1 MGDSEPKRHRDSGR
15 PREPRQSLV
24 TAGKGNPCPE
34 LVYGLEQADQV
45 SVRDHSW
52 EELADGLLPFPDT
65 RSGHQIG
72 CFCPVLA
79 GGDQTRSHLVL
90 IDRAQK
96 KLESRCG
103 LPRLSLASLKEYL
116 GYVDSHLVSISKAT
130 SARQPKRDLEAE
142 LKKEIELRQNKD
154 DFLAAASHYITT
166 PLSAV
171 LGYAEL
177 LGDRS
182 RDFNAGV
189 RNQFIELLAIQARE
203 TTHIVDDLLI
213 AARFDLGATVVAEDE
228 VNLRDVVEAATHD
241 WASKQRAKLSVSG
254 NAVARGDGKWVIQ
267 IVRNLLRNAESFGG
281 ENIWVRIRV
290 GFNNVI
296 VEVADDGDGIAITDQ
311 GKIFEAYNSR
321 RSVDDVTPP
330 LGVALSV
337 AHRLARA
344 MGGDLRYYQ
353 EAGEN
358 IFELSL
364 AKVVDRSDF
373 DLDLPDV
380 VIDPLAGRPTKDA
393 IAGLLAARGPE
404 IVYQPIVDLR
414 GSRDGE
420 VRTAGYESL
429 ARFPFATPPEWF
441 EVAGGVGLRLE
452 LELAAI
458 RNAIIGFAPNNEDEF
473 LGMNVSDAT
482 LVSSSLATALDG
494 IDPGHVVLELSEETL
509 ITSYEETR
517 RAVDTLRERG
527 VRLAVDDVGSGDIDL
542 WHILS
547 LEPAFI
553 KIDITL
559 IRGIGQTPR
568 NRALIRGLSTMA
580 KDLGILVVAVGIE
593 TGEERDQLLE
603 LGVEF
608 GQGYLFG
615 RPRALQWKTK
625 VLSGQED

>member
-1 MGDSEPKRHRDSGR
+1 
-15 PREPRQSLV
+15 
-24 TAGKGNPCPE
+24 
-34 LVYGLEQADQV
+34 
-45 SVRDHSW
+45 
-52 EELADGLLPFPDT
+52 
-65 RSGHQIG
+65 
-72 CFCPVLA
+72 
-79 GGDQTRSHLVL
+79 
-90 IDRAQK
+90 
-96 KLESRCG
+96 
-103 LPRLSLASLKEYL
+103 
-116 GYVDSHLVSISKAT
+116 VSISKAT
-130 SARQPKRDLEAE
+130 AARQPKRDLEAE
-142 LKKEIELRQNKD
+142 LKKEIELRQSKD
-154 DFLAAASHYITT
+154 DFLAAASNYITT

-213 AARFDLGATVVAEDE
+213 AARFDLGGTVVADDE
-228 VNLRDVVEAATHD
+228 VDLRDVVEAATHD
-241 WASKQRAKLSVSG
+241 WAANQRSRLSVSG
-254 NAVARGDGKWVIQ
+254 NAVAKGDGKWVIQ

-281 ENIWVRIRV
+281 ENIWVRIRT
-290 GFNNVI
+290 GFNMVI
-296 VEVADDGDGIAITDQ
+296 IEVADDGEGIAVADQ
-311 GKIFEAYNSR
+311 EKIFEAYSSR
-321 RSVDDVTPP
+321 RGVDDVTPP
-330 LGVALSV
+330 LGLALYV

-364 AKVVDRSDF
+364 AKVVDRSDY

-380 VIDPLAGRPTKDA
+380 IIDPLADRPTKDA

-404 IVYQPIVDLR
+404 IVYQPIVDMR
-414 GSRDGE
+414 GGGE
-420 VRTAGYESL
+420 ARTAGYESL
-429 ARFPFATPPEWF
+429 ARFPSATPSEWF
-441 EVAGGVGLRLE
+441 EVAGSVGLRLE

-458 RNAIIGFAPNNEDEF
+458 RNAIIGFAPSNEDEF
-473 LGMNVSDAT
+473 LGMNISDAT

-494 IDPGHVVLELSEETL
+494 IDPGRVVLELSEETL

-517 RAVDTLRERG
+517 RAVDALRERG
-527 VRLAVDDVGSGDIDL
+527 IRLAVDDVGSGDIDL

-553 KIDITL
+553 KIDMTL
-559 IRGIGQTPR
+559 VRGIGQTPR

-580 KDLGILVVAVGIE
+580 QDLGVLVVAVGIE
-593 TGEERDQLLE
+593 TGEERDRLLE
-603 LGVEF
+603 LGVQF

-625 VLSGQED
+625 VLSGE

>member
-1 MGDSEPKRHRDSGR
+1 M
-15 PREPRQSLV
+15 
-24 TAGKGNPCPE
+24 
-34 LVYGLEQADQV
+34 
-45 SVRDHSW
+45 
-52 EELADGLLPFPDT
+52 
-65 RSGHQIG
+65 
-72 CFCPVLA
+72 
-79 GGDQTRSHLVL
+79 
-90 IDRAQK
+90 
-96 KLESRCG
+96 
-103 LPRLSLASLKEYL
+103 
-116 GYVDSHLVSISKAT
+116 SISKAT

-142 LKKEIELRQNKD
+142 LKKEIELRQAKD

-213 AARFDLGATVVAEDE
+213 AARFDLGGTVVADDE
-228 VNLRDVVEAATHD
+228 VDLRDAVEAATHD
-241 WASKQRAKLSVSG
+241 WASNQRSKLSVSG
-254 NAVARGDGKWVIQ
+254 NAVAKGDGKWVIQ
-267 IVRNLLRNAESFGG
+267 IVRNLLRNAESLGG
-281 ENIWVRIRV
+281 ENIWVRIRD
-290 GFNNVI
+290 GFNKVI
-296 VEVADDGDGIAITDQ
+296 LEVADDGEGMAVTDQ
-311 GKIFEAYNSR
+311 EKIFEAYSSR

-330 LGVALSV
+330 LGLALSV

-344 MGGDLRYYQ
+344 MGGDLRFYQ

-358 IFELSL
+358 VFELSL
-364 AKVVDRSDF
+364 AKVVDRSDY

-380 VIDPLAGRPTKDA
+380 IIDPLAGRPTKDA

-404 IVYQPIVDLR
+404 IVYQPIVDMR
-414 GSRDGE
+414 GGGE

-429 ARFPFATPPEWF
+429 ARFPSATPSEWF

-458 RNAIIGFAPNNEDEF
+458 RNAIIGFAPSKEDEF
-473 LGMNVSDAT
+473 LGMNISDAT

-494 IDPGHVVLELSEETL
+494 IDPGRVVLELSEETL

-517 RAVDTLRERG
+517 RAVDALRERG
-527 VRLAVDDVGSGDIDL
+527 IRLAVDDVGSGDIDL

-553 KIDITL
+553 KIDMTL
-559 IRGIGQTPR
+559 VRGIGQTPR

-580 KDLGILVVAVGIE
+580 QDLGVLVVAVGIE
-593 TGEERDQLLE
+593 TGEERDRLLE
-603 LGVEF
+603 LGVQF

-625 VLSGQED
+625 VLSGE

>member
-1 MGDSEPKRHRDSGR
+1 M
-15 PREPRQSLV
+15 
-24 TAGKGNPCPE
+24 
-34 LVYGLEQADQV
+34 
-45 SVRDHSW
+45 
-52 EELADGLLPFPDT
+52 
-65 RSGHQIG
+65 
-72 CFCPVLA
+72 
-79 GGDQTRSHLVL
+79 
-90 IDRAQK
+90 
-96 KLESRCG
+96 
-103 LPRLSLASLKEYL
+103 
-116 GYVDSHLVSISKAT
+116 
-130 SARQPKRDLEAE
+130 ARQPRRDLEAE
-142 LKKEIELRQNKD
+142 LKKEIELRQSKD
-154 DFLAAASHYITT
+154 DFLAAASLYITT

-213 AARFDLGATVVAEDE
+213 AARFDLGTTVVAEDE
-228 VNLRDVVEAATHD
+228 VNLRDVVESATHD
-241 WASKQRAKLSVSG
+241 WASNQRSRLSVSG
-254 NAVARGDGKWVIQ
+254 NAVAKGDSKWAIQ

-281 ENIWVRIRV
+281 ENIWVRISV
-290 GFNNVI
+290 GFGKV
-296 VEVADDGDGIAITDQ
+296 VLEVADDGDGIAVTDQ
-311 GKIFEAYNSR
+311 DKIFDAYNSR
-321 RSVDDVTPP
+321 RSADDVTPP
-330 LGVALSV
+330 LGLALSV
-337 AHRLARA
+337 AHRLAVA
-344 MGGDLRYYQ
+344 MGGGLRYYQ
-353 EAGEN
+353 EDGEN

-364 AKVVDRSDF
+364 AKVVDRSDW

-380 VIDPLAGRPTKDA
+380 VIDPTAGRPTKDA

-404 IVYQPIVDLR
+404 MVYQPIVDLR
-414 GSRDGE
+414 GDKGEE

-441 EVAGGVGLRLE
+441 EVAGGVGLRIE

-458 RNAIIGFAPNNEDEF
+458 RNAIIGFSPDGGEF
-473 LGMNVSDAT
+473 LGMNISDGT
-482 LVSSSLATALDG
+482 LISSSLATALDG
-494 IDPGHVVLELSEETL
+494 IDPGRVVLELSEETL

-517 RAVDTLRERG
+517 RAVDALRERG

-553 KIDITL
+553 KIDMTL
-559 IRGIGQTPR
+559 VRGIGQTPR

-580 KDLGILVVAVGIE
+580 QDLGVLVVAVGIE
-593 TGEERDQLLE
+593 TDEERDRLLE

-625 VLSGQED
+625 VLTGE

>member
-1 MGDSEPKRHRDSGR
+1 
-15 PREPRQSLV
+15 
-24 TAGKGNPCPE
+24 
-34 LVYGLEQADQV
+34 
-45 SVRDHSW
+45 
-52 EELADGLLPFPDT
+52 
-65 RSGHQIG
+65 
-72 CFCPVLA
+72 
-79 GGDQTRSHLVL
+79 
-90 IDRAQK
+90 
-96 KLESRCG
+96 
-103 LPRLSLASLKEYL
+103 
-116 GYVDSHLVSISKAT
+116 VSISKAT
-130 SARQPKRDLEAE
+130 AARQPKRDLEAE
-142 LKKEIELRQNKD
+142 LNKEIELRQSKD

-213 AARFDLGATVVAEDE
+213 AARFDLGTTVVTDDE
-228 VNLRDVVEAATHD
+228 VNLRDVVESATQD
-241 WASKQRAKLSVSG
+241 WASNQRTRLSVSG
-254 NAVARGDGKWVIQ
+254 NAVAKGDSKWVIQ

-281 ENIWVRIRV
+281 ENIRVRITV
-290 GFNNVI
+290 GFGKV
-296 VEVADDGDGIAITDQ
+296 VLEVADDGDGIAVTDQ
-311 GKIFEAYNSR
+311 DKIFDAYNSR
-321 RSVDDVTPP
+321 RGADDVTPP
-330 LGVALSV
+330 LGLALSV
-337 AHRLARA
+337 AHRLAVA
-344 MGGDLRYYQ
+344 MGGGLRYYQ

-364 AKVVDRSDF
+364 AKVVDRSDW

-380 VIDPLAGRPTKDA
+380 VIDPTAGRPTKDA

-404 IVYQPIVDLR
+404 MVYQPIVDLR
-414 GSRDGE
+414 GGRGEE

-429 ARFPFATPPEWF
+429 ARFPFASPPEWF
-441 EVAGGVGLRLE
+441 EVASGVGLRTE

-458 RNAIIGFAPNNEDEF
+458 RNAIIGFSPNGDEF
-473 LGMNVSDAT
+473 LGMNISAAT

-494 IDPGHVVLELSEETL
+494 IDPGRVVLELSEETL

-517 RAVDTLRERG
+517 QAVDAFRERG

-542 WHILS
+542 WHILG

-553 KIDITL
+553 KIDMTL
-559 IRGIGQTPR
+559 VRGIGQTPR

-580 KDLGILVVAVGIE
+580 QDLGVMVVAVGIE
-593 TGEERDQLLE
+593 TDEERDQLRE

-615 RPRALQWKTK
+615 RPRSLQWKTK
-625 VLSGQED
+625 VLTGE

>member
-1 MGDSEPKRHRDSGR
+1 M
-15 PREPRQSLV
+15 
-24 TAGKGNPCPE
+24 
-34 LVYGLEQADQV
+34 
-45 SVRDHSW
+45 
-52 EELADGLLPFPDT
+52 
-65 RSGHQIG
+65 
-72 CFCPVLA
+72 
-79 GGDQTRSHLVL
+79 
-90 IDRAQK
+90 
-96 KLESRCG
+96 
-103 LPRLSLASLKEYL
+103 
-116 GYVDSHLVSISKAT
+116 SISKAT
-130 SARQPKRDLEAE
+130 ATRQPKRDLEAE
-142 LKKEIELRQNKD
+142 LKKEIELRQSKD

-213 AARFDLGATVVAEDE
+213 AARFDLGGTVVADDE
-228 VNLRDVVEAATHD
+228 VNLRDVVESATHD
-241 WASKQRAKLSVSG
+241 WASNQRSKLSVSG
-254 NAVARGDGKWVIQ
+254 NAVAKGDGKWVIQ

-290 GFNNVI
+290 GFNMVI
-296 VEVADDGDGIAITDQ
+296 IEVADDGDGMAVTDQ
-311 GKIFEAYNSR
+311 DKVFELYNTR
-321 RSVDDVTPP
+321 RSADDVTPP
-330 LGVALSV
+330 LGLALSV

-358 IFELSL
+358 VFELSL
-364 AKVVDRSDF
+364 AKVVDRSDYD

-380 VIDPLAGRPTKDA
+380 VIDPMAGRPTKDA

-414 GSRDGE
+414 GAHGEE
-420 VRTAGYESL
+420 VRTVGFESL

-441 EVAGGVGLRLE
+441 EVAGGVGLRTE
-452 LELAAI
+452 LELASI
-458 RNAIIGFAPNNEDEF
+458 RNAIIGFSPSGDEF
-473 LGMNVSDAT
+473 LGMNISDST

-494 IDPGHVVLELSEETL
+494 IDPGRVVLELSEETL
-509 ITSYEETR
+509 IKSYEETR
-517 RAVDTLRERG
+517 RAVDSLRERG

-559 IRGIGQTPR
+559 VRGIGQTPR

-580 KDLGILVVAVGIE
+580 QDLGVLVVAVGVE

-625 VLSGQED
+625 VLSGD